1 MDYNTRV
8 FANNPVWD
16 KSTTSY
22 VETVTSAGTP
32 EKLVIPAGARYVIL
46 SPLNGSIVVAP
57 TSANGDPGV
66 VIGSGGSF
74 EIGLG
79 VGAAIYID
87 VAADGD
93 KVNATFFY

>member
-32 EKLVIPAGARYVIL
+32 EKLVIPAGARYVII
-46 SPLNGSIVVAP
+46 SPLNGSIVLSP
-57 TSANGDPGV
+57 TSANGDPGIA
-66 VIGSGGSF
+66 IGSGGSF

-79 VGAAIYID
+79 VDATIYID

-93 KVNATFFY
+93 KVDATFFY